1 MIKGQTREH
10 SDIWSLELITRT
22 LHYMLFIMV
31 RLISF
36 TECWFR
42 SVEKSQFGAC
52 EEILSIFGKG
62 FQCALGSCYWSEF
75 PIKAGQILLDE
86 WNQILFHACALSL
99 SVKASSVFTLSV
111 LLFIPFLP
119 LLAFFFYFSA
129 EILDFKAPFSVNEK
143 NNSTTKCKLLI
154 LTREEGFLSF
164 IMMLMMIIIIIW
176 KKVVKKRGFVITV

>member
-1 MIKGQTREH
+1 MIRGQTREH

-36 TECWFR
+36 TECWFL
-42 SVEKSQFGAC
+42 SAEKSQFGAC

-62 FQCALGSCYWSEF
+62 FQCALCCCYWPDF

-86 WNQILFHACALSL
+86 WNQIFSCAGVVSL
-99 SVKASSVFTLSV
+99 CVKASSVVTLSA

-119 LLAFFFYFSA
+119 LLAFFYFSA
-129 EILDFKAPFSVNEK
+129 EILDFKAPFSLKEK
-143 NNSTTKCKLLI
+143 NKSTTKCKLLI
-154 LTREEGFLSF
+154 LTWEEGFLSF

-176 KKVVKKRGFVITV
+176 KKVVKKREFVITV